1 MSVGNFQGHHHEDSR
16 FYFTRYG
23 CQSGLGAAFARGLLA
38 AGAAKVY
45 AAARDPATVTQPGV
59 VPVRLDVTNPEQV
72 AALARELT
80 DVSLLINNAGISGSG
95 PVLDPSAINHLHQQ
109 FETNAVGP
117 LRLAQAFAPALAAR
131 GGSAVVNVISALSW
145 VTLPGMTGTYSA
157 SKAAAW
163 ALSNA
168 MRQELK
174 AQGTEVLSL
183 HVAFMDTDMAR
194 GAPGPK
200 SSPDE
205 VVRQAIA
212 VLEAG
217 QSELLADDVTRSVHA
232 GLTAQPPMYLGMVG

>member
-1 MSVGNFQGHHHEDSR
+1 MKIQGSVALVTGANR
-16 FYFTRYG
+16 
-23 CQSGLGAAFARGLLA
+23 GLGAAFARGLLA

-45 AAARDPATVTQPGV
+45 AAARDPATVTVPGV
-59 VPVRLDVTNPEQV
+59 VPVRLDVTRPDEI

-80 DVSLLINNAGISGSG
+80 DVSLLVNNAGIGGSG
-95 PVLDPSAINHLHQQ
+95 PVLDPKSIDTLHRL

-117 LRLAQAFAPALAAR
+117 LRMAQAFAPSLAAR
-131 GGSAVVNVISALSW
+131 GGSAIVNVISALSW
-145 VTLPGMTGTYSA
+145 VTLPGATGSYSA

-194 GAPGPK
+194 GATGPK
-200 SSPDE
+200 SSPGE
-205 VVRQAIA
+205 VVGLAIA
-212 VLEAG
+212 ALEAG
-217 QSELLADDVTRSVHA
+217 QSELLADDVTRNVHA
-232 GLTAQPPMYLGMVG
+232 GLTAEPPMYLGMVG

>member
-1 MSVGNFQGHHHEDSR
+1 MKIQGSVALVTGANR
-16 FYFTRYG
+16 
-23 CQSGLGAAFARGLLA
+23 GLGAAFARGLLA

-45 AAARDPATVTQPGV
+45 AAARDPASVAVPGV
-59 VPVRLDVTNPEQV
+59 VPVHLDVTQPEQI

-80 DVSLLINNAGISGSG
+80 DVTLLVNNAGIGGSG
-95 PVLDPSAINHLHQQ
+95 PVLAPSSIDTLHRQ

-117 LRLAQAFAPALAAR
+117 LRMAQAFAPTLAAR
-131 GGSAVVNVISALSW
+131 GGGAIVNVISALSW
-145 VTLPGMTGTYSA
+145 ITLPGATGSYSA

-194 GAPGPK
+194 GATGPK
-200 SSPDE
+200 SSPDD

-212 VLEAG
+212 ALEAG
-217 QSELLADDVTRSVHA
+217 QSELLADDVTRSVHL

>member
-1 MSVGNFQGHHHEDSR
+1 MNIEGSVALVTGANR
-16 FYFTRYG
+16 
-23 CQSGLGAAFARGLLA
+23 GLGAAFARGLLA

-45 AAARDPATVTQPGV
+45 AAARDPAAVTVPSV
-59 VPVRLDVTNPEQV
+59 VPVRLDVTRPDEI
-72 AALARELT
+72 ASLARELT
-80 DVSLLINNAGISGSG
+80 DVSLLINNAGIASSG
-95 PVLDPSAINHLHQQ
+95 PVLDPKSIDTLHQQ

-117 LRLAQAFAPALAAR
+117 LRMAQAFAPTLAAR
-131 GGSAVVNVISALSW
+131 GGSAIVNVISALSW
-145 VTLPGMTGTYSA
+145 VTLPGVTGSYSA

-174 AQGTEVLSL
+174 AQGTQVLSL

-205 VVRQAIA
+205 VVRLAIA
-212 VLEAG
+212 ALEAG
-217 QSELLADDVTRSVHA
+217 QSELLADDVTRGVHA
-232 GLTAQPPMYLGMVG
+232 GLTAQPPMYLGMVR